1 LISRTQW
8 FTVLLTFLASLA
20 LMFVILPLAATVLGT
35 RPAELWM
42 ALSDREVLRAIGTT
56 FLAGVIAT
64 GAGLILGVPL
74 AWVLARRHF
83 PAKGLVEG
91 IVTLPVIIPHTA
103 AGIALLM
110 VFGSRGLLG
119 GAFQKVGIFFVDQLA
134 GVVVA
139 MLFVGL
145 PFLVTASREA
155 FAAVDIE
162 MEKAAMIDGAS
173 QWQVFVHVTLPQAWR
188 GVTAGAMMMWARGIS
203 EFGAVAI
210 LAYHPKIVPV
220 LIFERFQGFG
230 LSAARPVAV
239 ILILAV
245 LLAFIGLRLIANL
258 KRNGKNRTD

>member
-1 LISRTQW
+1 MISRTQW
-8 FTVLLTFLASLA
+8 FSLLFTFLASLA
-20 LMFVILPLAATVLGT
+20 LLFVILPLAVTVLAT
-35 RPAELWM
+35 SPSEIWL
-42 ALSDREVLRAIGTT
+42 ALGDREVLRSMGTT

-64 GAGLILGVPL
+64 GAGTLIGLPL
-74 AWVLARRHF
+74 AWVLARREF

-91 IVTLPVIIPHTA
+91 MVTLPVVIPHTA

-110 VFGSRGLLG
+110 VFGSRGVLG
-119 GAFQKVGIFFVDQLA
+119 SPLQHLGVFFVDRLA
-134 GVVVA
+134 GVVAA

-145 PFLVTASREA
+145 PFLVTSSREA

-173 QWQVFVHVTLPQAWR
+173 QWQTFVHVTLPQSWR

-220 LIFERFQGFG
+220 LVFERFQGFG
-230 LSAARPVAV
+230 LNAARPIAV

-245 LLAFIGLRLIANL
+245 LAVYVGLSLISRFR
-258 KRNGKNRTD
+258 KK

>member
-1 LISRTQW
+1 MNLVSRRQW
-8 FTVLLTFLASLA
+8 FTILLTFLASLA
-20 LMFVILPLAATVLGT
+20 LMFVILPLAVTVLAT
-35 RPAELWM
+35 SPSELW
-42 ALSDREVLRAIGTT
+42 LVLGDREVLRSMGTT
-56 FLAGVIAT
+56 FLAGVLAT
-64 GAGLILGVPL
+64 GAGVIIGVPL
-74 AWVLARRHF
+74 AWVLARQHF
-83 PAKGLVEG
+83 PAKALVEG

-110 VFGSRGLLG
+110 VFGSRGILG
-119 GAFQKVGIFFVDQLA
+119 SAFQRVGIFFVDQLA

-155 FAAVDIE
+155 FAAVDTE
-162 MEKAAMIDGAS
+162 MEKAAMIDGAN

-220 LIFERFQGFG
+220 LVFERFQGFG
-230 LSAARPVAV
+230 LSAARPIAV

-245 LLAFIGLRLIANL
+245 LIVYVGLRLIANL
-258 KRNGKNRTD
+258 RNNHQ